1 MALAAV
7 LGVAGV
13 CCTIF
18 GIMLI
23 VAVPGIVRDQV
34 TKVGA
39 SVGGAAGPGRAGR
52 VSPTAAPPPV
62 VEGVRLGP
70 AVPVRM

>member
-39 SVGGAAGPGRAGR
+39 SVGGAAGPGRARESHRCAAAGGGGSPFGSGR
-52 VSPTAAPPPV
+52 SC
-62 VEGVRLGP
+62 
-70 AVPVRM
+70 